1 MIDDHEWIKILEKL
15 PERGQ
20 RVRTLVIKEM
30 IYMGDPQDDSSAWMD
45 DGHGDRGI
53 IAWEKIVN
61 DR

>member
-1 MIDDHEWIKILEKL
+1 MIDDHEWVKVLEKL

-20 RVRTLVIKEM
+20 RVTTLVIKEM
-30 IYMGDPQDDSSAWMD
+30 IYMGDEHDESSNWMD
-45 DGHGDRGI
+45 DGNGDRGI